1 MGRAAGLEIAV
12 VEDLSGRGFR
22 YWWVNQGRTYQQQRA
37 AGILWAPKVGRHGRS
52 FPHWDAMCDVRPGDV
67 IVHYASGAVRAV
79 STAVT
84 AAIDA
89 RRPVDLPEDL
99 WDREGRMVRAIYRD
113 AVAPIRLADIPADLI
128 SSEPSDGPFD
138 RDGRVK
144 QGYLYPLSDKL
155 GQRLV
160 EEFNSP
166 VSGLTAALVPAEA
179 TTGAA
184 DLLRRLVGVPI
195 RTVTGRINRILGIQ
209 GPNVLVATDSSP
221 KGEPV
226 PISWVDKALQQLIH
240 HGSVEIHPDTVG
252 HHSSFIGAVLL
263 TLPGATASGNP
274 PVITFRQL
282 AMPAQLVVTGE
293 NLTFEGDLTRR
304 YEGVQR
310 GEQAQLR
317 RVLFGSATEAQCA
330 LCGDIYPVRFLWAAH
345 IKKRAVCTDDERRDL
360 QHIAMPACLFGCD
373 ALFEAG
379 YISVDDTGHIIV
391 SDAPAGT
398 RLAERLAQLS
408 GRRVTAYTDASAGY
422 FAWHRTNIYRQS
434 SES

>member
-1 MGRAAGLEIAV
+1 MDLAAGLETAI
-12 VEDLSGRGFR
+12 VEDLSSRGIR
-22 YWWVNQGRTYQQQRA
+22 YWWVNQGRTYQQERA

-52 FPHWDAMCDVRPGDV
+52 FPHWDAMRDVRPGDV

-79 STAVT
+79 STAAT

-99 WDREGRMVRAIYRD
+99 WDGEGRMVRAIYRD
-113 AVAPIRLADIPADLI
+113 AAAPIPLADIPADLI
-128 SSEPSDGPFD
+128 SHEPSDGPFD

-155 GQRLV
+155 GQRLA
-160 EEFNSP
+160 EELKSDSP
-166 VSGLTAALVPAEA
+166 ASGPSAALVPAEA

-195 RTVTGRINRILGIQ
+195 RTVTGRINTILGIQ
-209 GPNVLVATDSSP
+209 GPNVLVATDRSP

-226 PISWVDKALQQLIH
+226 PISWVDDALQQLIH
-240 HGSVEIHPDTVG
+240 HGSVTIHPDTVG
-252 HHSSFIGAVLL
+252 HRSSFIGAVLL
-263 TLPGATASGNP
+263 TLPEATASGSP
-274 PVITFRQL
+274 PVITFWQPGT
-282 AMPAQLVVTGE
+282 PAQPVVTGE

-373 ALFEAG
+373 ALFESG

-391 SDAPAGT
+391 SDAPVGS

-434 SES
+434 